1 MNSSCTAV
9 LVVVFLSPL
18 ATFAQDASGLASRIE
33 AARYNPLARQAR
45 IQGDVELRS
54 GRDEITV
61 INGHPLLAQE
71 AVSNLKGLGKF
82 SDVEIEAIY
91 HFVLVDGTYT
101 RVTTRVEKK
110 GNRFER
116 LILRAFM
123 MKTEKVVE
131 YTECVENPTPQKNR
145 IEATG
150 NHIEVWIYG
159 GSMCLQT
166 ATSQVALH

>member
-91 HFVLVDGTYT
+91 HFAFVDNTEI
-101 RVTTRVEKK
+101 RVTKRIEKR

-116 LILRAFM
+116 TILRALM
-123 MKTEKVVE
+123 RKTERVVE
-131 YTECVENPTPQKNR
+131 YQECVEKPILPKNK
-145 IEATG
+145 IELG
-150 NHIEVWIYG
+150 EDRLEVWIYA
-159 GSMCLQT
+159 SNVCLQT
-166 ATSQVALH
+166 TTSQMARY